1 MNVFGRMN
9 VARGWLRP
17 VVLLLAVLVGVI
29 GPVSLLAQTVRG
41 VVTRIGVPVPG
52 VVVQLVDA
60 DATVVARTITDETG
74 MYRLLAPRAGSY
86 RLTTRRIGFAPT
98 TSTPI
103 SLGAGE
109 TRVEALAIDGVAI
122 RLDTVRVATAKGCLR
137 LDAANSEVSAIWEQ
151 AKTALLATEATLA
164 ERTFSAALLSYRRE
178 IEPDGV
184 QTLQS
189 LVMTEIDSVTQPWTS
204 RPVEELRK
212 AGYVVRG
219 KDDST
224 SYLAPGLDVL
234 VSKQFAADHCF
245 RLEDTDDD
253 NVLGLAFQP
262 AKPDRRL
269 AELQGTMRVD
279 RRTSELRSLEFRYT
293 NLLPAVEKAGAG
305 GRLEFA
311 RLRDGSWV
319 ISRWNIRM
327 PSLAVAM
334 PTSRG
339 LRALMESATVAGI
352 NLAGGDLF
360 VARRGTD
367 TLWSRPLPTVAGI
380 ITDSVTGKPIAGAR
394 LRVRESGAAVFS
406 DSAGRFD
413 FGAMLPGQY
422 TLLTNTPSLDSVGA
436 VSGLAL
442 PVTDATA
449 SLAVRVPNAF
459 RVLPAVC
466 QLPADTVAARRHV
479 GVVRGTVTRDSALRD
494 SSAAE
499 VVLQWRDTTAKTI
512 RAARATADELGRFR
526 FCDMPM
532 GTNLEVRADLNA
544 ASSMVTVVQLDTISP
559 FAVADLRVEPLAP
572 DQGIVR
578 GDVVDKSG
586 APLDNV
592 SIEFPQLSLRAT
604 TDARGRY
611 VLPRVPAGRQLVSVR
626 RLGYSPADTTL
637 VVAPG
642 GMLEQRWVLE
652 NVTTLA
658 EVNTTA
664 SRAWFREFDEH
675 RRIGLGQFLTRE
687 ELEKREAQRL
697 GDLMV
702 MMRGTKIT
710 RSGQSASYLATSRPR
725 TQRGECFAHVWLDGN
740 PMYLGRPSE
749 PLYNLNELLV
759 MHIEAIE
766 YYAGPADTPAKYNNL
781 GANCGVLVVHTRR
794 D

>member
-1 MNVFGRMN
+1 MSD
-9 VARGWLRP
+9 ARDWLWS
-17 VVLLLAVLVGVI
+17 VVGLLAVLVGAL
-29 GPVSLLAQTVRG
+29 GPVTLSAQTVRG
-41 VVTRIGVPVPG
+41 IVTRIGVPVPG

-74 MYRLLAPRAGSY
+74 AYRLLAPRAGSY

-98 TSTPI
+98 TSTAI

-109 TRVEALAIDGVAI
+109 TRIEALAIDGVAI

-178 IEPDGV
+178 IEPDGA

-189 LVMTEIDSVTQPWTS
+189 LSMTEIDSVTQPWTS
-204 RPVEELRK
+204 RSADELRK
-212 AGYVVRG
+212 SGYIVRG

-234 VSKQFAADHCF
+234 VSRQFAGDHCF
-245 RLEDTDDD
+245 RLEPTDSAGTI
-253 NVLGLAFQP
+253 GLAFEP
-262 AKPDRRL
+262 AKPDRRRV
-269 AELQGTMRVD
+269 ELQGTMRVD
-279 RRTSELRSLEFRYT
+279 RTTSELRSLEFRYT
-293 NLLPAVEKAGAG
+293 NLVPAVEKAGAG

-311 RLRDGSWV
+311 RLRDGGWV
-319 ISRWNIRM
+319 ISRWHIRM
-327 PSLAVAM
+327 PSLTAAP
-334 PTSRG
+334 PTGRG
-339 LRALMESATVAGI
+339 LRALVDAAKVAAI
-352 NLAGGDLF
+352 DLAGGDLF

-380 ITDSVTGKPIAGAR
+380 VTDSATGDRIAGAR
-394 LRVRESGAAVFS
+394 LRVRESGLAVYA

-436 VSGLAL
+436 VSALAL

-466 QLPADTVAARRHV
+466 QLPVDTVAARRHV
-479 GVVRGTVTRDSALRD
+479 GVVRGTVTRDSALVD
-494 SSAAE
+494 SSAIE
-499 VVLQWRDTTAKTI
+499 VVVQWSDTTVKSI
-512 RAARATADELGRFR
+512 RTARATADDLGRYR
-526 FCDMPM
+526 LCGMPM
-532 GTNLEVRADLNA
+532 DAKLEVRADLNA
-544 ASSMVTVVQLDTISP
+544 VSSAVAVVQLDTISP
-559 FAVADLRVEPLAP
+559 FAVVDLRVEPLAP
-572 DQGIVR
+572 DQGTVR
-578 GDVVDKSG
+578 GDVVDKTG
-586 APLDNV
+586 APIENV
-592 SIEFPQLSLRAT
+592 AIEFPQLGMRAT
-604 TDARGRY
+604 TDTRGRY
-611 VLPRVPAGRQLVSVR
+611 MVPRVPGGRQLVTVR

-637 VVAPG
+637 VITPG
-642 GMLEQRWVLE
+642 ALLEQRWVLE

-675 RRIGLGQFLTRE
+675 RRIGLGQFLTRD
-687 ELEKREAQRL
+687 ELAKREAQRL

-702 MMRGTKIT
+702 MMRGTKVV
-710 RSGQSASYLATSRPR
+710 RSGQTASYLATPRRRSLRP
-725 TQRGECFAHVWLDGN
+725 GECYAHVWLDGN
-740 PMYLGRPSE
+740 PMYLGRPGE
-749 PLYNLNELLV
+749 PLYNMNELLV
-759 MHIEAIE
+759 MQIEAIE
-766 YYAGPADTPAKYNNL
+766 FYAGPADTPAKYNNL
-781 GANCGVLVVHTRR
+781 NANCGVLVVHTRR